1 LIRQQLGS
9 EIQMGRQRSG
19 TENSAAWL
27 LLQRGEQAQKNGE
40 AANAKGDTVGLNRQF
55 IAADSLFTAA
65 QSADDHWADP
75 SWMRAALASVL
86 AIVALLVGPARAEWP
101 ERPIVIIVH
110 FAPGGANDLLGRL
123 IAAELAPVL
132 GQSVVVE
139 NRPGANGNIGLTAA
153 ARAAP
158 DGYTLV
164 VASGVVLINPG
175 INKVAYDPLK
185 DFAPIAFLGSSPN
198 MLLSKSGSG
207 IDTVADLI
215 AKAKADPGKL
225 TYSTPGVGSI
235 SQLAVELLKLRV
247 GLNMV
252 HVPYQG
258 AAPAAQAALAGN
270 VDFASVAVAGM
281 MGMVH
286 GGQLKP
292 IVQTGA
298 GPWPELPGVPTMAD
312 AGISDAVVETTQML
326 LAPAGTPQPVIDR
339 LAKEVMAIMRK
350 DEVREKMLKASFEV
364 KPEGPEAL
372 AARIAR
378 EVPMWKDIVDK
389 AGIRTN

>member
-1 LIRQQLGS
+1 MTRALRVSSLLGAT
-9 EIQMGRQRSG
+9 I
-19 TENSAAWL
+19 
-27 LLQRGEQAQKNGE
+27 
-40 AANAKGDTVGLNRQF
+40 
-55 IAADSLFTAA
+55 
-65 QSADDHWADP
+65 
-75 SWMRAALASVL
+75 VL
-86 AIVALLVGPARAEWP
+86 AMAMASFWSAPARAAWP
-101 ERPIVIIVH
+101 ERPITIIVH
-110 FAPGGANDLLGRL
+110 FPPGGANDLLGRL
-123 IAAELAPVL
+123 IAAELAPAL

-164 VASGVVLINPG
+164 VASGVVLINPS
-175 INKVAYDPLK
+175 INKVAYDPIR
-185 DFAPIAFLGSSPN
+185 DFAPIAFLGTSPN
-198 MLLSKSGSG
+198 MLLTRGGSG
-207 IDTVADLI
+207 IDSVADLI
-215 AKAKADPGKL
+215 ARAKANPGKV

-247 GLNMV
+247 GLDMV

-298 GPWPELPGVPTMAD
+298 GPWPELPGVPTMAQ
-312 AGISDAVVETTQML
+312 AGIPDAVVDTTQML

-339 LAKEVMAIMRK
+339 LAKEVLAIMRK
-350 DEVREKMLKASFEV
+350 PEVRDKMLKASFEV
-364 KPEGPEAL
+364 RPEGPEAL

-378 EVPMWKDIVDK
+378 EVPMWKDTVDK
-389 AGIRTN
+389 AGIKTN